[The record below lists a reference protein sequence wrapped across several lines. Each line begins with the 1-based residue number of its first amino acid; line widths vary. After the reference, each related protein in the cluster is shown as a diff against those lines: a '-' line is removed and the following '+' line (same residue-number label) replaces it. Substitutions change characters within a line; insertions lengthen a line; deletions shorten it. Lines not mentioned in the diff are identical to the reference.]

1 MKTITR
7 SVLLLF
13 VLFVALSAGYVRANG
28 PGHGNSNP
36 YNKFSFGLGGGMFT
50 SLTDVKELPL
60 LPDPDEI
67 TYGGRLTLNVHL
79 SPVLTLQGNVLYG
92 GLKGIETENNLEFE
106 TDLIESTLNM
116 RISLNSLFVPASRVN
131 QSVNLYAFIGAGVLT
146 YRSRLLQGG
155 VPIRYYGYEDGGQTP
170 DGLLPE
176 FVAPYGMGVN
186 FRLSERLDLGIETG
200 FRYTSSDRLDAWPV
214 TGSRHD
220 MYNFTSVG
228 LTFRF
233 GKNTNSMD
241 WAPMDRAMYPGDVD
255 RLDALGHDLV
265 NLEEGLAGVQTQH
278 DTDVETVHRDV
289 RQLTQKQEELN
300 RRSEQVFRALED
312 ITQQMIE
319 LEAKIDAQPER
330 YYSVQ
335 VMALREE
342 LSLADARS
350 YLGINKDLEMVYA
363 DGWYKY
369 YSGRYHNLEDAILK
383 MQRLWG
389 QGVRDAFVVKCE
401 DGVFRPR

>member
-7 SVLLLF
+7 CILLVF
-13 VLFVALSAGYVRANG
+13 VLVTALSSGPVRANDTG
-28 PGHGNSNP
+28 PANGSP
-36 YNKFSFGLGGGMFT
+36 YNKFSFGLSGGMFT
-50 SLTDVKELPL
+50 SLTDVKELPF
-60 LPDPDEI
+60 LPDSDEI
-67 TYGGRLTLNVHL
+67 TYGGRLMLNVHF
-79 SPVLTLQGNVLYG
+79 SPVLTLQGNFLYG
-92 GLKGIETENNLEFE
+92 ELKGIETQNNLAFE
-106 TDLIESTLNM
+106 TDLIESTLNL
-116 RISLNSLFVPASRVN
+116 RISINGLFVPASRVN
-131 QSVNLYAFIGAGVLT
+131 QSVNLYGFIGVGALA
-146 YRSRLLQGG
+146 YRSRLLQAG
-155 VPIRYYGYEDGGQTP
+155 VPISYYGYTDGGQTA
-170 DGLLPE
+170 DDLKLE
-176 FVAPYGMGVN
+176 FVAPYGLGVN
-186 FRLSERLDLGIETG
+186 FRISERMDIGIETG

-214 TGSRHD
+214 SGSRHD

-241 WAPMDRAMYPGDVD
+241 WAPIDRAMYPGDVH
-255 RLDALGHDLV
+255 RLDALDQDMAS
-265 NLEEGLAGVQTQH
+265 LEEGIADMKSQH
-278 DTDVETVHRDV
+278 DSDVETVRRDV
-289 RQLTQKQEELN
+289 RQLTQEQAEVSRRTKQI
-300 RRSEQVFRALED
+300 FIALED
-312 ITQQMIE
+312 VTRQINE
-319 LEAKIDAQPER
+319 LETKIDAQPER

-342 LSLADARS
+342 LSVAEAQS
-350 YLGINKDLEMVYA
+350 YLGINTDLEMVYD